1 VATALPIGKLP
12 PDLLAHL
19 LGRVP
24 VADPRVTVG
33 PRPGVDAAVLDL
45 GDRYLVATSDPI
57 TFVAERIGWYAV
69 HVNANDVAV
78 MGGTPRWLLATVLL
92 PPGCDAALPETI
104 QAQMLAAC
112 ATLGISLIGGHTEVT
127 AGLDRPI
134 VAGTLLGEVEKERL
148 VLPAA
153 RPGDRLVVTKGIAIE
168 GTAALAVEAAD
179 ALRARGMDEAVLARA
194 AALLERPGISVV
206 ADARALCAAVHPR
219 AMHDPTEGGLATAL
233 RELAQACGVGVRVE
247 LERIPVLPDTR
258 AVCTAL
264 GLDPLGLLASGCL
277 IAAVAP
283 DDEAAALSALAAVGV
298 PAAVIGAVTPPDEGL
313 MLVRGGVATPLPAFA
328 RDELA
333 RYLEEHGP

>member
-1 VATALPIGKLP
+1 MPLSIGKLP
-12 PDLLAHL
+12 PDLLARL

-24 VADPRVTVG
+24 ATDPRVVVG
-33 PRPGVDAAVLDL
+33 PRPGVDAAVLDM
-45 GDRYLVATSDPI
+45 GDRYLIATTDPI

-78 MGGTPRWLLATVLL
+78 MGGTPRWLLATLLL
-92 PPGCDAALPETI
+92 PPGCTPTLPEAI
-104 QAQMLAAC
+104 QEQMLAAC
-112 ATLGISLIGGHTEVT
+112 AELGISLIGGHTEVT

-134 VAGTLLGEVEKERL
+134 VIGTMLGEVDKGRL

-153 RPGDRLVVTKGIAIE
+153 RPGDRLILTKGIAIE

-179 ALRARGMDEAVLARA
+179 ALRARGMDQAVLARA

-206 ADARALCAAVHPR
+206 ADARALCAAVRPR

-247 LERIPVLPDTR
+247 LERIPVLPETR
-258 AVCTAL
+258 AVCAAL
-264 GLDPLGLLASGCL
+264 GLEPMGLLASGAL

-283 DDEAAALSALAAVGV
+283 EDEGTALGALAAAGV

-313 MLVRGGVATPLPAFA
+313 MLVRGGVATSLPAFA

-333 RYLEEHGP
+333 RYLAEHDA

>member
-1 VATALPIGKLP
+1 MPLSIGKLP
-12 PDLLAHL
+12 PDLLARL

-24 VADPRVTVG
+24 ATDPRVVVG

-45 GDRYLVATSDPI
+45 GDRSLIATTDPI

-78 MGGTPRWLLATVLL
+78 MGGTPRWLLATLLL
-92 PPGCDAALPETI
+92 PPGCDAALPEAI
-104 QAQMLAAC
+104 QEQMLTAC
-112 ATLGISLIGGHTEVT
+112 AELGISLIGGHTEIT

-134 VAGTLLGEVEKERL
+134 VIGTMLGEVDKGRL

-153 RPGDRLVVTKGIAIE
+153 RPGDRLILTKGIAIE
-168 GTAALAVEAAD
+168 GTAALAVEAAA
-179 ALRARGMDEAVLARA
+179 ALRARGMDAATLARA

-233 RELAQACGVGVRVE
+233 RELAQACGVGLRVE
-247 LERIPVLPDTR
+247 WERIPVLPETR
-258 AVCTAL
+258 AVCAAL
-264 GLDPLGLLASGCL
+264 GLEPLGLLASGAL

-283 DDEAAALSALAAVGV
+283 EDEGTALGALAAAGV
-298 PAAVIGAVTPPDEGL
+298 PAAVIGTVTPADAGL
-313 MLVRGGVATPLPAFA
+313 TLVHGGRTEPLPAFA

-333 RYLEEHGP
+333 RYLAEHGA